1 MNELCYKEFYGQ
13 ITNLKSIIVDN
24 FSLGT
29 SYLGQEITCFHI
41 GKYNQPQILIEG
53 AIHAREYITS
63 LVILEECKLLKRL
76 ENSLEF
82 GVFAV
87 PLGNP
92 DGVQLVL
99 DGITPNI
106 PQKLAKFLLKLNS
119 SDNFKL
125 WKANI
130 LGTDLNTN
138 FNALWGNGLYN
149 KLRPAS
155 ENFIG
160 YRPNSEKETRA
171 LIKLLD
177 YKNIIGSLSFHSK
190 GEVVYYGYDNL
201 PNDLINRD
209 KLIAEKLASF
219 LRYTPQ
225 KTCKSVGGFS
235 DLVSEVLKVPSFTIE
250 VGEDTLA
257 HPIATKQLK
266 QILTQTLGVTQAFYN
281 YIH

>member
-1 MNELCYKEFYGQ
+1 MNELSYKEFYGQ
-13 ITNLKSIIVDN
+13 IADLKSIITDN
-24 FSLGT
+24 FSLGA
-29 SYLGQEITCFHI
+29 SFLGQDITCFHI
-41 GKYNQPQILIEG
+41 GKYNRPQIIIEG
-53 AIHAREYITS
+53 GIHAREYISS
-63 LVILEECKLLKRL
+63 LVVIEECKLLKQL

-106 PQKLAKFLLKLNS
+106 PPKLSNFLLKLNG

-130 LGTDLNTN
+130 LGTDLNVN
-138 FNALWGNGLYN
+138 FDALWGNGLYN

-160 YRPNSEKETRA
+160 YRPNSEKETKT
-171 LIKLLD
+171 LIKLLA

-225 KTCKSVGGFS
+225 KTYKSVGGFS
-235 DLVSEVLKVPSFTIE
+235 DFISEKLKVPSFTIE
-250 VGEDTLA
+250 VGEDSLT
-257 HPIATKQLK
+257 HPIESKHIK
-266 QILTQTLGVTQAFYN
+266 EILTHTLGITQAFYN